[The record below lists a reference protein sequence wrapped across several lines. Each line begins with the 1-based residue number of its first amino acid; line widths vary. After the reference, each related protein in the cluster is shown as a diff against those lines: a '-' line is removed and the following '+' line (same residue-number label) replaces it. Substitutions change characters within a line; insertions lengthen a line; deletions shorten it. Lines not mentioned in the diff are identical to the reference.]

1 MSQFITQLLNGFVLG
16 TLYVLMALGL
26 SIIFGMIG
34 IVNFAHGVLFALGA
48 YLATSTQA
56 ALGFGPVLIISPF
69 LVALIGMAIEVF
81 LLRRIYT
88 GDPTLGLLLTFGIA
102 LIIEQSIRFLWG
114 PAGLPFNI
122 PNVFSGLFHIG
133 YIEYSIYRTFILLF
147 TLFLL
152 AVIWFF
158 LEKTPY
164 GRIIRAGSRD
174 PEMVQMM
181 GINLSNIFTLVFGIG
196 TFMTAVAG
204 VLASPLWGVHPAM
217 GTSALLPSFAVVT
230 IGGLGSFWGAVIA
243 GLLVGEITGL
253 MVMLWPVASDLV
265 IYLFMALVLLVR
277 PRGLMGEIWERF
289 E

>member
-34 IVNFAHGVLFALGA
+34 IVNFAHGVFFALGA
-48 YLATSTQA
+48 YLATSTQS
-56 ALGFGPVLIISPF
+56 ALGFGPALIISPF
-69 LVALIGMAIEVF
+69 LVALLGMAVEVL

-102 LIIEQSIRFLWG
+102 LIFEQGIRLLWG

-122 PNVFSGLFHIG
+122 PNIFSGLFRIG
-133 YIEYSIYRTFILLF
+133 SIEYSTYRTFILLF

-181 GINLSNIFTLVFGIG
+181 GIDLSNIFTLVFGIG

-204 VLASPLWGVHPAM
+204 VLASPLWGVHAAM

-243 GLLVGEITGL
+243 GLLVGEITGM

-277 PRGLMGEIWERF
+277 PRGLMGEVWERF